1 MYKGQSNISQ
11 KAQKSVR
18 CLKNDVIAIP
28 FCKLWTELSLI
39 CEQTPVQIQQYRPLI
54 KSIEVVPVSVFLT
67 LNEDFQ

>member
-54 KSIEVVPVSVFLT
+54 K
-67 LNEDFQ
+67 